1 MTLGE
6 KLIAAH
12 DACRAVLRSNFYVTA
27 RVLAADLDRIARQY
41 DLPRVQVEEIMAR
54 AMDQFD
60 PPEKKYNEWAEA

>member
-12 DACRAVLRSNFYVTA
+12 DACRAVMRSNPYVTA
-27 RVLAADLDRIARQY
+27 RVLADNLDRIADQY
-41 DLPRVQVEEIMAR
+41 QLSRLQVEEIMAR

-60 PPEKKYNEWAEA
+60 PPEKKHNEWAEA